1 MSATDPAAPSEWIG
15 LAALDRAPRRS
26 TFWQFLRDE
35 LAVSPSR
42 WSRMVRITVVVSI
55 VTVVSQ
61 ALHVPQ
67 LGVSAFLILMVSASD
82 VATTLRTGIGGV
94 VAVTLAIVLTFLLY
108 SLTIGEP
115 ALRVAAMICLVF
127 AGMYFS
133 RISPLGPVGF
143 LASFVC
149 TYALTFPDRGASP
162 EQLVRQLLWAWV
174 FVAYPVGL
182 LVILDLIAGR
192 RPADVFRDEIG
203 ERLEAAAAFLAAPGS
218 GDERARKR
226 VERFERLGTGAIAAH
241 VKAGP
246 PAGAAARAAILG
258 QVDLLLL
265 LLRELP
271 AEAKGEPVT
280 QAALA
285 RAGEACLQAR
295 RILSGEG
302 AGRAEGSGVLDPARP
317 GTETSTAATLA
328 VVLPLLDCVKELGLS
343 VVEARH
349 PSAAP
354 AGAAARAPA
363 AAPPNKVE
371 AVRFSL
377 KVTVAVMIAYVIY
390 TSLVW
395 QDIHTAMITC
405 FFVAAA
411 SIGATIHKLTLRI
424 TGAVIGASLGIGAI
438 VFVLPQLETIGGLV
452 VLVAAV
458 TLFAA
463 WISTGSQAISYAGV
477 QVALAFYLTVLQG
490 WTRTS
495 KMVVG
500 RDRVIGILLGNVI
513 MSVVFSTLWPVRIKP
528 VVRQSLSRAL
538 EALATMLRLGRGD
551 PSTPGLR
558 EAEVAFQ
565 TNLRAAEQYA
575 PALQLETGGDDRWSL
590 IPAVESLFVRIDAL
604 VRQPLGPRPLPP
616 EAAGALSALGEGA
629 ASWLSGA
636 AAALS
641 GPGAIPAFR
650 GASAGQTEQAVARPG
665 ETDQAAL
672 RLRLEWLGLVH
683 RQIEGLAA
691 RASSPE
697 PQELAQ

>member
-1 MSATDPAAPSEWIG
+1 MSATDPAAPAEWIG
-15 LAALDRAPRRS
+15 LAGLDRAPRRS

-61 ALHVPQ
+61 ALHVPD

-149 TYALTFPDRGASP
+149 TYSLTFPDRGASP

-218 GDERARKR
+218 GDARARKR
-226 VERFERLGTGAIAAH
+226 VERLERLGTGAIAPY

-246 PAGAAARAAILG
+246 PAGAAARAAILR

-271 AEAKGEPVT
+271 AEAKGEPAT
-280 QAALA
+280 KAALA
-285 RAGEACLQAR
+285 RAGEACLQVH
-295 RILSGEG
+295 RILSGEEV
-302 AGRAEGSGVLDPARP
+302 GRAEQFGALDPARP

-349 PSAAP
+349 PSAP
-354 AGAAARAPA
+354 SAAAAAAPA
-363 AAPPNKVE
+363 AAPPNKAE

-395 QDIHTAMITC
+395 LDIHTAMITC
-405 FFVAAA
+405 FFVAQA
-411 SIGATIHKLTLRI
+411 SLGATIHKLTLRI

-463 WISTGSQAISYAGV
+463 WISTGSQASSYAGI

-490 WTRTS
+490 WSRTS

-513 MSVVFSTLWPVRIKP
+513 MSVVFSTLWPVRIKL

-538 EALATMLRLGRGD
+538 EALATMLARPRRSIDPWPARGRGRLPDQPAGGGAVCAGSPAGTLRRRPVVADSGRRIPLRAHPRARSPAARPAPSAAGGGGRALCAPRERRELAVGCCRGPVGGRGD
-551 PSTPGLR
+551 PR
-558 EAEVAFQ
+558 
-565 TNLRAAEQYA
+565 
-575 PALQLETGGDDRWSL
+575 
-590 IPAVESLFVRIDAL
+590 
-604 VRQPLGPRPLPP
+604 LP
-616 EAAGALSALGEGA
+616 
-629 ASWLSGA
+629 
-636 AAALS
+636 
-641 GPGAIPAFR
+641 
-650 GASAGQTEQAVARPG
+650 
-665 ETDQAAL
+665 
-672 RLRLEWLGLVH
+672 
-683 RQIEGLAA
+683 
-691 RASSPE
+691 
-697 PQELAQ
+697 